1 MSEKS
6 STKSKLPLIYF
17 LLCVTCV
24 ILTYV
29 FQSMALGIVVVVG
42 APILGAI
49 SIIYSIIVKEYKT
62 IIWGVIIAATPF
74 IMTWLGTLL
83 A

>member
-6 STKSKLPLIYF
+6 STKTKLPLIYF